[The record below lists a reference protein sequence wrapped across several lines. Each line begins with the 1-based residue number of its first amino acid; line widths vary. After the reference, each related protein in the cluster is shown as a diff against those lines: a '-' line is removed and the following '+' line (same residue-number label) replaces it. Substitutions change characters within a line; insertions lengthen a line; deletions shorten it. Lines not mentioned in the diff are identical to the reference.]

1 MNDKP
6 IKHYS
11 GIGGLAVLDGVMMR
25 NRDRYAV
32 AVRKE
37 DGHVA
42 VKVEHWHALLEGSML
57 LRIPFIRGIFVF
69 IDSMRLSLRAMGEA
83 AEAPVADT
91 TGGSSG
97 KKQKGKREATGGK
110 TAKPAAEGFLTIVT
124 FVFSFAL
131 AIGLFVM
138 LPYFLA
144 SMLVT
149 YIRSESLLS
158 VFEGL
163 LRIAI
168 FVMYIL
174 LISRLSDIR
183 RLFGYHGAEHKCINC
198 IESGQ
203 LLTVENVRTSSRLHK
218 RCGSSFILFVMLV
231 SIVLFFFIRVDSV
244 PLRLLLR
251 ILLLPVVSGISYEL
265 IRLAG
270 RSDNALVRALSAPGF
285 WMQHL
290 TTREP
295 DDDMI
300 EIGIRSVEAVFD
312 WRSYLHDT
320 FGYEFNY
327 E

>member
-42 VKVEHWHALLEGSML
+42 VKVEHWHTLLEGSML
-57 LRIPFIRGIFVF
+57 LRIPFVRGIFVF

-83 AEAPVADT
+83 AEAPGSDT
-91 TGGSSG
+91 AAKSSG
-97 KKQKGKREATGGK
+97 KKQKGKDSRRND
-110 TAKPAAEGFLTIVT
+110 TARSAVEGILTILT

-163 LRIAI
+163 LRIVI
-168 FVMYIL
+168 FVLYIL

-183 RLFGYHGAEHKCINC
+183 RMFGYHGAEHKCINC

-270 RSDNALVRALSAPGF
+270 RSDHILVRVLSAPGF

>member
-42 VKVEHWHALLEGSML
+42 VKVEHWHALLEGSVL
-57 LRIPFIRGIFVF
+57 LRVPFVRGIFVF

-83 AEAPVADT
+83 TEAPGADT
-91 TGGSSG
+91 VTDASG
-97 KKQKGKREATGGK
+97 KKQKGKRETGSN
-110 TAKPAAEGFLTIVT
+110 TAGSAAEGFLTVLT
-124 FVFSFAL
+124 FLFSFAL

-163 LRIAI
+163 LRIMI
-168 FVMYIL
+168 FVLYIL

-231 SIVLFFFIRVDSV
+231 SIVLFFFIRVESV

-270 RSDNALVRALSAPGF
+270 RSDNILVRALSAPGF